1 MAAPARRERIAVLL
15 SGGVDSALA
24 LALLRE
30 AGHRLTAFYLKIW
43 LEEELAF
50 LGDCPWEEDLR
61 YARAVCRELRVP
73 LQVVPLQAEYQQAV
87 VEYVLGA
94 LRAGRTPSPDV
105 LCNRRIKFGAFV
117 ERIGADYDAVA
128 SGHYARL
135 EPAPDG
141 HCRLLRGVDPVKD
154 QSYFLAY
161 LRRGQ
166 LRRLRFPLG
175 GLRKQQVR
183 ALAREQGLAPSD
195 RRDSQGLCFLGK
207 LSYPAFVRAH
217 LGESPGP
224 IRELTGGALLGS
236 HRGHWFHTIG
246 QRQGLGLGDGPWY
259 VAAKDVSS
267 NTVYVAHD
275 PAAAAPRTV
284 LLADCNWLEPPAP
297 DALPAQ
303 PLLARVRHGDQPRP
317 CRLALAPAANGN
329 GAALQLTFDQPP
341 AGIAGGQFAVLY
353 GGADGALCYGAGVML
368 RSDQPAPPGR
378 LPPPAGRADLT
389 PAGAGANPA
398 CQAGASRCR
407 G

>member
-1 MAAPARRERIAVLL
+1 MTAAPAAARPRRERIAVLL

-73 LQVVPLQAEYQQAV
+73 LQVVPLQTEYQQAV
-87 VEYVLGA
+87 VEYVLRA

-105 LCNRRIKFGAFV
+105 LCNRTIKFGAFV
-117 ERIGADYDAVA
+117 DRIGADYDAVA

-135 EPAPDG
+135 APAPDG

-183 ALAREQGLAPSD
+183 ALARERGLAPSD
-195 RRDSQGLCFLGK
+195 RRDSQGICFLGK

-217 LGESPGP
+217 LGEAPGP
-224 IRELTGGALLGS
+224 IRELTGGARLGS

-259 VAAKDVSS
+259 VAAGFLQ
-267 NTVYVAHD
+267 YGIRGAERPPGPLQAHLL
-275 PAAAAPRTV
+275 PRQAELCRLRARSPGCRAAGPPRRLVPHHRAAPTDR
-284 LLADCNWLEPPAP
+284 
-297 DALPAQ
+297 
-303 PLLARVRHGDQPRP
+303 RPR
-317 CRLALAPAANGN
+317 CYGSHRGHW
-329 GAALQLTFDQPP
+329 TFDQP
-341 AGIAGGQFAVLY
+341 A
-353 GGADGALCYGAGVML
+353 
-368 RSDQPAPPGR
+368 
-378 LPPPAGRADLT
+378 
-389 PAGAGANPA
+389 PAGAGRPTPA
-398 CQAGASRCR
+398 AAVLGSLAAARGERAMAPRCN
-407 G
+407 